1 MDKEIAKQEIEK
13 IVKKFLAI
21 PKTEL
26 DGMKE
31 EQIKFRFIEPLFET
45 LGWGKEDINKEERV
59 LKGRADYILRIGNQ
73 QKLVIEAKSTNIRL
87 SEDDGRQAVSYANHT
102 GINFAVL
109 TKKKSPSF

>member
-31 EQIKFRFIEPLFET
+31 EQIKFRFIEPLFEA
-45 LGWGKEDINKEERV
+45 LGWEKE
-59 LKGRADYILRIGNQ
+59 
-73 QKLVIEAKSTNIRL
+73 VIDS
-87 SEDDGRQAVSYANHT
+87 S
-102 GINFAVL
+102 
-109 TKKKSPSF
+109 